1 MRMLLQRKAV
11 VSNFVSK
18 SLADSRFL
26 TERIRSSE
34 FEAHPCSPPGSTY
47 CLNCPKPSS
56 NDVSRSLRDNNLD
69 PMHGCTLLFY
79 FATLCYATWIQP
91 NLTVWWIRTYSKWRS
106 VFVCALEVFRLS
118 TMSMLCG
125 YRPIHVVRQGQSP
138 VSVKGQSQVSQ
149 RSVTGQSQ
157 VSHRSVT
164 GQSQVSQR
172 SVKGQSQVSQRSV
185 TGQSKI
191 SHRSVRLKGQSQV
204 SQRSVT
210 GQSRVSH
217 RLVKGQSKVSQR
229 SVTGQSKVSHRP
241 VNWQCKALGRKNQF
255 KWNRKVIEP
264 VEFNKFTSRRHHS
277 YVRRQNAGRLRPV
290 NILVIPAKAYSQS
303 CRI

>member
-1 MRMLLQRKAV
+1 MQH
-11 VSNFVSK
+11 
-18 SLADSRFL
+18 
-26 TERIRSSE
+26 E
-34 FEAHPCSPPGSTY
+34 FNQIS
-47 CLNCPKPSS
+47 
-56 NDVSRSLRDNNLD
+56 
-69 PMHGCTLLFY
+69 
-79 FATLCYATWIQP
+79 
-91 NLTVWWIRTYSKWRS
+91 VWWLRTYSKWRS

-138 VSVKGQSQVSQ
+138 VTGQLKVSHRSVKGQSKVGQ
-149 RSVTGQSQ
+149 RSVKDQSK
-157 VSHRSVT
+157 VSH
-164 GQSQVSQR
+164 R

-185 TGQSKI
+185 TGQSDSKV
-191 SHRSVRLKGQSQV
+191 SHRSVK
-204 SQRSVT
+204 RSVT

>member
-1 MRMLLQRKAV
+1 MRTLLPRKAA

-69 PMHGCTLLFY
+69 PMHGRTLLFY

-157 VSHRSVT
+157 VS
-164 GQSQVSQR
+164 QR

-185 TGQSKI
+185 TGQSKV
-191 SHRSVRLKGQSQV
+191 SHRSVTGQSQV

-210 GQSRVSH
+210 
-217 RLVKGQSKVSQR
+217 GQSKVSQR